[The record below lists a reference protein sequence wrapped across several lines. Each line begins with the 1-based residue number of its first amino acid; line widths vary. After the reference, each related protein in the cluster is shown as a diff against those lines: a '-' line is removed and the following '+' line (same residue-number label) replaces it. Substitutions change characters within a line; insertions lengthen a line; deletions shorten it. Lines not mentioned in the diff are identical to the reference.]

1 MKKTKNQQSAAP
13 STETSTQSKVD
24 EPYEERT
31 QLLARHEEL
40 TRKMLQLKGQLEEIK
55 RKREELRLNHP
66 INSEKF
72 QKILLNRYKVAQAA
86 VSESYYLYSDMI
98 VDTYKHACKL
108 FSARLDATV
117 TKWSKGVERHY
128 TNVLGP
134 IEQVNDAIR
143 EAGDS
148 TTAMPVDLTGKPK
161 DQDTTTTTDE

>member
-1 MKKTKNQQSAAP
+1 MNRQQLMPLYLQIFTHILTFHLRTSITMNAQHAPTGLRRSERLSKMKKTKNQQSAAP

-24 EPYEERT
+24 EPSEERT

-72 QKILLNRYKVAQAA
+72 QKILLTRCKVAQAA

-98 VDTYKHACKL
+98 VDTYKACL
-108 FSARLDATV
+108 QALRCAPR
-117 TKWSKGVERHY
+117 RHGHEM
-128 TNVLGP
+128 V
-134 IEQVNDAIR
+134 
-143 EAGDS
+143 
-148 TTAMPVDLTGKPK
+148 
-161 DQDTTTTTDE
+161 